1 MPELRLDHVALLV
14 RNLEEAAATWQKLLR
29 ILDPSQ
35 AERITYG
42 EGVEGGEHM
51 RWATFVSEK
60 PGGCQ
65 IQLFE
70 PLTEGGFLRK
80 ILDKRG
86 EIVHHVAFLS
96 SDVETTVGEL
106 RAAGVPLVQ
115 EQNTSPDTMPWLKW
129 NFVPPDYAHGI
140 LVEVAQRYRVEGEE
154 WVPVEGDP
162 Q

>member
-1 MPELRLDHVALLV
+1 MPELRLDHIALLV
-14 RNLEEAAATWQKLLR
+14 HDLDQAVERWRKLLR
-29 ILDPSQ
+29 ILDPGQ

-60 PGGCQ
+60 PNGCQ
-65 IQLFE
+65 MQLFE
-70 PLTEGGFLRK
+70 PLTKDGFLSK
-80 ILDKRG
+80 ILAKRG
-86 EIVHHVAFLS
+86 EIVHHLAFLS
-96 SDVETTVGEL
+96 SNVDETVGEL
-106 RAAGVPLVQ
+106 RAADVPLVQ
-115 EQNTSPDTMPWLKW
+115 EEQTSPDSMPWLKW

-140 LVEVAQRYRVEGEE
+140 LIEVAQRYRVEGEQ

>member
-1 MPELRLDHVALLV
+1 MPEMRLAHVSLLV
-14 RNLEEAAATWQKLLR
+14 RNRDEAVERWRKLLR

-60 PGGCQ
+60 PNGCQ

-70 PLTEGGFLRK
+70 ALPEGGFLRK
-80 ILDKRG
+80 TLDKRG

-96 SDVETTVGEL
+96 SDADRTIDEL
-106 RAAGVPLVQ
+106 RETGVPLV
-115 EQNTSPDTMPWLKW
+115 
-129 NFVPPDYAHGI
+129 
-140 LVEVAQRYRVEGEE
+140 
-154 WVPVEGDP
+154 
-162 Q
+162 